1 MSLFEA
7 FYFVTFTATTIGF
20 GELPHSFTDQQR
32 LFVTV
37 IIYLSVLGWAYLLG
51 SLLSLAQDRGLQQAI
66 VSARFRRAVAGMRE
80 PFYLICGLGDTGM
93 TVVRALDKLGYRFA
107 AIDKDERKIQEL
119 ELEGL
124 STDAPALTADAR
136 SPETLS
142 RAGLLKP
149 ECKGVLALSN
159 DDETNLAVA
168 IAACILRP
176 GLSVIGR
183 ADTPVTAASMAS
195 LGAYRVVNPFR
206 EFGEHLELAMRAPET
221 HRLLSWLTSPP
232 GSYLSRSSPPRMP
245 AAPGHWIVCGYGRF
259 GGEVVSALQRGRFK
273 ATIVDPAGMPVEGLQ
288 SIKGQ
293 PTDSAVLL
301 KAGVEKA
308 SGIIVGAD
316 DDTAN
321 LAISIAAR
329 RLNPD
334 IFIVLRQNLQTSQML
349 FTRFGANMTM
359 VPSQIVAN
367 HCVAALCT
375 PLLAEFLDAARQKD
389 ELWAYALAENLRAFV
404 GEEAPRFW
412 SFSIDPSE
420 APGLLDA
427 MKRTQRPVMVDD
439 LLRSPQAREDRTP
452 CLVLMAVRGAATTE
466 LPSGD
471 FEVRDGDR
479 LLFAGRR
486 EAEDSL
492 RLMLRTSNVAAYVI
506 GAEIEA
512 EGLIWKTIKR
522 ALSR

>member
-1 MSLFEA
+1 
-7 FYFVTFTATTIGF
+7 
-20 GELPHSFTDQQR
+20 
-32 LFVTV
+32 
-37 IIYLSVLGWAYLLG
+37 
-51 SLLSLAQDRGLQQAI
+51 
-66 VSARFRRAVAGMRE
+66 
-80 PFYLICGLGDTGM
+80 
-93 TVVRALDKLGYRFA
+93 
-107 AIDKDERKIQEL
+107 
-119 ELEGL
+119 
-124 STDAPALTADAR
+124 
-136 SPETLS
+136 
-142 RAGLLKP
+142 
-149 ECKGVLALSN
+149 
-159 DDETNLAVA
+159 
-168 IAACILRP
+168 
-176 GLSVIGR
+176 
-183 ADTPVTAASMAS
+183 
-195 LGAYRVVNPFR
+195 
-206 EFGEHLELAMRAPET
+206 
-221 HRLLSWLTSPP
+221 
-232 GSYLSRSSPPRMP
+232 MP
-245 AAPGHWIVCGYGRF
+245 AAPVRWIVCGYGRF
-259 GGEVVSALQRGRFK
+259 GGEVVSALQLGGFK

-301 KAGVEKA
+301 KAGVETA

-375 PLLAEFLDAARQKD
+375 PLLAEFLDTVRQKD
-389 ELWAYALAENLRAFV
+389 ELWAYALAEDLRAFV

-427 MKRTQRPVMVDD
+427 MKRAQRPVVIDD
-439 LLRSPQAREDRTP
+439 LLRSPQAREDRAP
-452 CLVLMAVRGAATTE
+452 CLVLMAVRGEKATE

-471 FEVRDGDR
+471 FEVLEGDR

-506 GAEIEA
+506 GVEIEA
-512 EGLIWKTIKR
+512 EGWIWRTIER
-522 ALSR
+522 ALKR